1 MAIEIYSP
9 DDFILG
15 PDPVVTAIGHF
26 SGGIDSPRLTPL
38 MIDANTG
45 AFKVWDGT
53 VGKAVGL
60 TATAVSTGSSTSDQ
74 SYYKSGSF
82 RSTAINWG
90 TVTDTNKQKSAF
102 AGTPISVG

>member
-1 MAIEIYSP
+1 MTIETYSP
-9 DDFILG
+9 EDFILG

-26 SGGIDSPRLTPL
+26 SGGIEAPRLTPL
-38 MIDANTG
+38 MVDTNTG
-45 AFKVWDGT
+45 AFKIWDGS

-60 TATAVSTGSSTSDQ
+60 TATAVNTGASTSDQ

-82 RSTAINWG
+82 RSAAINWG
-90 TVTDTNKQKSAF
+90 AVTDTNKQKSAF

>member
-1 MAIEIYSP
+1 MTVETYSP

-15 PDPVVTAIGHF
+15 PDLVVTAIGHF
-26 SGGIDSPRLTPL
+26 SGGVDAPRLTPV
-38 MIDANTG
+38 MVDANTG

-53 VGKAVGL
+53 VNKAVGL
-60 TATAVSTGSSTSDQ
+60 TATAVKTGSSSADA

-82 RSTAINWG
+82 RSSAINWG
-90 TVTDTNKQKSAF
+90 TVTDTSKQKSAF